1 MSLLLSL
8 FELIEG
14 KEHLYPLLDG
24 DANPG
29 PEHTQTSC
37 CRKAACLPGSV
48 GLSVPLFLAL
58 CSLGFQGG
66 AAGPQNFS
74 SMSEHLAAHG
84 RRARSGV
91 TRFWPRRVRRPQ
103 RPPRSRSRPC
113 WPRRSRRRPR

>member
-48 GLSVPLFLAL
+48 G
-58 CSLGFQGG
+58 
-66 AAGPQNFS
+66 FS
-74 SMSEHLAAHG
+74 SVVPSAVLAWLPG
-84 RRARSGV
+84 RCSWSAKL
-91 TRFWPRRVRRPQ
+91 Q
-103 RPPRSRSRPC
+103 
-113 WPRRSRRRPR
+113 